1 MSVDITL
8 LPVPARLDMDA
19 IATLRAGLARVA
31 PGGVIVLRGAIPTT
45 FCAGLDL
52 SRVAALDDVGLH
64 HGLSAYAALLLAIAE
79 APVPVIAVVEGETFG
94 GGVGIAAIADVV
106 LATADAR
113 FGLPEARH
121 GFYPAIV
128 FAALDLRVSP
138 QRSRRLALQCES
150 IDATAALACGL
161 IDDVTEPAALEPTVS
176 RWARR
181 LSRAA
186 PDAITA
192 MRAHAPH
199 RDRLRA
205 SLDAGVEATARALC
219 SPSVR
224 ATIAEALR

>member
-8 LPVPARLDMDA
+8 LPVPARLDLDA
-19 IATLRAGLARVA
+19 IATLHSGLANVA
-31 PGGVIVLRGAIPTT
+31 PGGVIMLRGAVPDT

-52 SRVAALDDVGLH
+52 SRVTALDDAALRQGLR
-64 HGLSAYAALLLAIAE
+64 AYAALLLAIAE
-79 APVPVIAVVEGETFG
+79 APVPVITVVEGEAFG
-94 GGVGIAAIADVV
+94 GGVGIVAIADVV
-106 LATADAR
+106 LATPEAR

-128 FAALDLRVSP
+128 FAALDLRISP

-150 IDATAALACGL
+150 IDAAAAHECGL
-161 IDDVTEPAALEPTVS
+161 VDEVIETAALEPTVS

-181 LSRAA
+181 LSRAT

-205 SLDAGVEATARALC
+205 SLDAGVEATARALA
-219 SPSVR
+219 STAVR
-224 ATIAEALR
+224 KAIAEALR